1 MSKRRDGLLS
11 ERREARTMSTDTRE
25 TRLNAAFV
33 KLADTLI
40 DDYDIV
46 ELLHTLVEEC
56 TAIFDVQAGGLM
68 LADADGELQLIASTS
83 EKADLVEVMQL
94 DAGHGPCVDC
104 FATGKAVAIPD
115 IANSG
120 DRWPEFRTEALKQG
134 FHSINA
140 TPLRLRGQTIGTLN
154 LFSTRVGDMSDR
166 DILAAQALSDVA
178 TIGIL
183 QERLIKERGVVAD
196 QLQRALDSR
205 VLIEQAKGV
214 LSEYA
219 SINVDDAFGVMRSY
233 ARSNNMRLHDV
244 AEGVVGRAIVIAP
257 RATHADGVANT

>member
-1 MSKRRDGLLS
+1 MSPQIDS
-11 ERREARTMSTDTRE
+11 SSPERRKARTMSTITRE

-46 ELLHTLVEEC
+46 DLLHTLVEEC

-68 LADADGELQLIASTS
+68 LADADGQLQLLASTS
-83 EKADLVEVMQL
+83 EKADLVEIMQL
-94 DAGHGPCVDC
+94 NAGHGPCVEC
-104 FATGKAVAIPD
+104 FETGKSVAIPD

-120 DRWPEFRTEALKQG
+120 NRWPEFRAEALRQG

-154 LFSTRVGDMSDR
+154 LLSTSVGDMSAR
-166 DILAAQALSDVA
+166 DTLAAQALSDVA

-183 QERLIKERGVVAD
+183 QERLIKERGIVAD

-214 LSEYA
+214 LSEFA
-219 SINVDDAFGVMRSY
+219 SINVDEAFGVMRAY
-233 ARSNNMRLHDV
+233 ARGHNMRLHDV
-244 AEGVVGRAIVIAP
+244 AEGIVGRIISVVP
-257 RATHADGVANT
+257 RTVN

>member
-1 MSKRRDGLLS
+1 
-11 ERREARTMSTDTRE
+11 MSTMTRE

-46 ELLHTLVEEC
+46 DLLHTLVEEC

-68 LADADGELQLIASTS
+68 LADADGQLQLVASTS
-83 EKADLVEVMQL
+83 EKADLVEIMQL
-94 DAGHGPCVDC
+94 NAGQGPCVEC
-104 FATGKAVAIPD
+104 FETGKPVAIAD
-115 IANSG
+115 IEDSG
-120 DRWPEFRTEALKQG
+120 SKWADFRAEALKQG
-134 FHSINA
+134 FHSIYA

-154 LFSTRVGDMSDR
+154 LLSTSVGDLNER
-166 DILAAQALSDVA
+166 DALAAQALSDVA

-183 QERLIKERGVVAD
+183 QERLVKERGIVAD

-214 LSEYA
+214 LSELA
-219 SINVDDAFGVMRSY
+219 STGVDDAFRVMRAY
-233 ARSNNMRLHDV
+233 ARGHNMRLHDV
-244 AEGVVGRAIVIAP
+244 AEGIVSRTISIVPSAL
-257 RATHADGVANT
+257 D

>member
-1 MSKRRDGLLS
+1 
-11 ERREARTMSTDTRE
+11 MSTETRE

-46 ELLHTLVEEC
+46 DLLHTLVEEC
-56 TAIFDVQAGGLM
+56 TDIFDIQAGGLM
-68 LADADGELQLIASTS
+68 LADSDGQLQLVASTS
-83 EKADLVEVMQL
+83 EAADLVEIMQL
-94 DAGHGPCVDC
+94 NAGQGPCVEC
-104 FATGKAVAIPD
+104 FETGHPVAIAD

-120 DRWPEFRTEALKQG
+120 ERWPDFREEALKQG
-134 FHSINA
+134 FRSIYA

-154 LFSTRVGDMSDR
+154 LLSATTGELNER
-166 DILAAQALSDVA
+166 DALAAQALSDVA

-183 QERLIKERGVVAD
+183 QERLIKERGIVAD

-214 LSEYA
+214 LSQSV
-219 SINVDDAFGVMRSY
+219 SIGVDDAFGAMRAY
-233 ARSNNMRLHDV
+233 ARSHNLRLHDV
-244 AEGVVGRAIVIAP
+244 AEGIVGRTLNISRSAV
-257 RATHADGVANT
+257 D

>member
-1 MSKRRDGLLS
+1 
-11 ERREARTMSTDTRE
+11 MSTVTRE

-46 ELLHTLVEEC
+46 DLLHTLVEEC

-68 LADADGELQLIASTS
+68 LADADGQLQLVASTS
-83 EKADLVEVMQL
+83 EKADLVEIMQL
-94 DAGHGPCVDC
+94 NAGQGPCVEC
-104 FATGKAVAIPD
+104 FETGKPVAIADIEHSGAHWPD
-115 IANSG
+115 
-120 DRWPEFRTEALKQG
+120 FRAEALKQG
-134 FHSINA
+134 FRSIYA

-154 LFSTRVGDMSDR
+154 LLSTSVGDLNAR
-166 DILAAQALSDVA
+166 DALAAQALSDVA

-183 QERLIKERGVVAD
+183 QERLVKERGIVAD

-214 LSEYA
+214 LSESA
-219 SINVDDAFGVMRSY
+219 SINVDEAFGAMRAY
-233 ARSNNMRLHDV
+233 ARSHNLRLHDV
-244 AEGVVGRAIVIAP
+244 AEAIVGRSISIVPTAL
-257 RATHADGVANT
+257 D

>member
-1 MSKRRDGLLS
+1 
-11 ERREARTMSTDTRE
+11 MSTVTRE

-46 ELLHTLVEEC
+46 DLLHTLVEEC
-56 TAIFDVQAGGLM
+56 TSIFDIQAGGLM
-68 LADADGELQLIASTS
+68 LADSDGQLQLVASTS
-83 EKADLVEVMQL
+83 ERADLVEIMQL
-94 DAGHGPCVDC
+94 NAGQGPCVDC
-104 FATGKAVAIPD
+104 FKTGHPVAIAD

-120 DRWPEFRTEALKQG
+120 DRWPDFRDEALKQG
-134 FHSINA
+134 FRSIYA

-154 LFSTRVGDMSDR
+154 LLSATVGELNER
-166 DILAAQALSDVA
+166 DALAAQALSDVA

-214 LSEYA
+214 LSETA
-219 SINVDDAFGVMRSY
+219 SINVDEAFGAMRAY
-233 ARSNNMRLHDV
+233 ARSHNLRLHDV
-244 AEGVVGRAIVIAP
+244 AEAIVRRTVNIVPSAL
-257 RATHADGVANT
+257 N

>member
-1 MSKRRDGLLS
+1 MG
-11 ERREARTMSTDTRE
+11 TVTRE

-46 ELLHTLVEEC
+46 DLLHTLVEEC
-56 TAIFDVQAGGLM
+56 TDIFDVQAGGLM
-68 LADADGELQLIASTS
+68 LANSDGELQLVASTS
-83 EKADLVEVMQL
+83 EKADLVEIMQL
-94 DAGHGPCVDC
+94 NAGQGPCVEC
-104 FATGKAVAIPD
+104 FKTGKPVAIAD

-120 DRWPEFRTEALKQG
+120 DSWPAFRTEALKQG
-134 FHSINA
+134 FKSIYA

-154 LFSTRVGDMSDR
+154 LLSISVGVLNER
-166 DILAAQALSDVA
+166 DALAAQALSDVA

-183 QERLIKERGVVAD
+183 QERLAKERGIVAD

-214 LSEYA
+214 LSEFA
-219 SINVDDAFGVMRSY
+219 SINVDEAFNTMRAY
-233 ARSNNMRLHDV
+233 ARSHNMRLHDV
-244 AEGVVGRAIVIAP
+244 ADGIVGRTISIVP
-257 RATHADGVANT
+257 SELG

>member
-1 MSKRRDGLLS
+1 
-11 ERREARTMSTDTRE
+11 MSTVTRE

-46 ELLHTLVEEC
+46 DLLHTLVQEC
-56 TAIFDVQAGGLM
+56 TAIFDIQAGGLM
-68 LADADGELQLIASTS
+68 LADSDGQLQLVASTS
-83 EKADLVEVMQL
+83 EKADLVEIMQL
-94 DAGHGPCVDC
+94 NAGQGPCVEC
-104 FATGKAVAIPD
+104 FKTGHPVAIAD

-120 DRWPEFRTEALKQG
+120 DRWPDFRDEALKQG
-134 FHSINA
+134 FRSIYA

-154 LFSTRVGDMSDR
+154 LLSSTVGELNER
-166 DILAAQALSDVA
+166 DALAAQALSDVA

-183 QERLIKERGVVAD
+183 QERLVKERGIVAD

-214 LSEYA
+214 LSESA
-219 SINVDDAFGVMRSY
+219 AISVDEAFGAMRAY
-233 ARSNNMRLHDV
+233 ARSHNLRLHDV
-244 AEGVVGRAIVIAP
+244 AEAIVSRTVNIVP
-257 RATHADGVANT
+257 STLN

>member
-1 MSKRRDGLLS
+1 
-11 ERREARTMSTDTRE
+11 MSTVTRE

-46 ELLHTLVEEC
+46 DLLHTLVEEC
-56 TAIFDVQAGGLM
+56 TAIFDIKAGGLM
-68 LADADGELQLIASTS
+68 LADSEGQLQLIASTS
-83 EKADLVEVMQL
+83 EQADLVEIMQL
-94 DAGHGPCVDC
+94 NAGRGPCVEC
-104 FATGKAVAIPD
+104 FETGHPVAIAD

-120 DRWPEFRTEALKQG
+120 EKWPDFREEALKQG
-134 FHSINA
+134 FRSIYA

-154 LFSTRVGDMSDR
+154 LLSATVGELNER
-166 DILAAQALSDVA
+166 DALAAQALSDVA

-183 QERLIKERGVVAD
+183 QERLIKERGIVAD

-214 LSEYA
+214 LSESV
-219 SINVDDAFGVMRSY
+219 SISVDDAFGAMRAY
-233 ARSNNMRLHDV
+233 ARSHNLRLHDV
-244 AEGVVGRAIVIAP
+244 AEGIVGRTLNITRSAV
-257 RATHADGVANT
+257 D

>member
-1 MSKRRDGLLS
+1 
-11 ERREARTMSTDTRE
+11 MSTTTRE

-46 ELLHTLVEEC
+46 DLLHTLVEEC

-68 LADADGELQLIASTS
+68 LADSDGQLQLVASTS
-83 EKADLVEVMQL
+83 EKADLVEIMQL
-94 DAGHGPCVDC
+94 NAGQGPCVDC
-104 FATGKAVAIPD
+104 FATGRPIAIAD
-115 IANSG
+115 IEQSG
-120 DRWPEFRTEALKQG
+120 DQWPDFRAEALKQG
-134 FHSINA
+134 FHSIYA

-154 LFSTRVGDMSDR
+154 LLSTSVGDLNAR
-166 DILAAQALSDVA
+166 DALAAQALSDVA

-183 QERLIKERGVVAD
+183 QERLVKERGIVAD

-214 LSEYA
+214 LSESA
-219 SINVDDAFGVMRSY
+219 SINVDEAFGAMRSY
-233 ARSNNMRLHDV
+233 ARSHNMRLHDV
-244 AEGVVGRAIVIAP
+244 AEGIVGRRISIVPSAL
-257 RATHADGVANT
+257 D